1 MLVCLDTSVI
11 IALIRRDQKAVEKL
25 REAVASRRR
34 VSTTVVSLCELYAGA
49 YGSRDP
55 MRELEKVQGLAS
67 LLDVLHFGVNVAKK
81 YGELANSQSM
91 KGKPIGDFDMII
103 ASTSLLN
110 EEPLATRDVEHFSR
124 VPGLEVEVW

>member
-1 MLVCLDTSVI
+1 MLVCLGTSVI
-11 IALIRRDQKAVEKL
+11 IALIRRDQKAIEKL

-81 YGELANSQSM
+81 YGELA